1 MSLLTTHFEIL
12 SFPFE
17 LTTNDKKFFT
27 EFSELNSALTSP
39 ANGNALKVQYSVI
52 KNTKYFCIRENG
64 KLRQRWVHRWP
75 LYLSVMMCVRDSLY
89 QHLKEYL
96 FLHSGAVAKGNNKAV
111 LLPGPSGSGKST
123 LTLGLLN
130 YGYQYLTDEVVVI
143 SLSDLRVL
151 PFQRPIYIY
160 GWQSTVSDDVG
171 KHFKFY
177 RFKERY
183 ENTVQPWQYAVPQ
196 RDAVLHKDSRCEVA
210 WIIFPQYNET
220 QRSSCL
226 RPMSKAEAAFK
237 LIQNE
242 WNMQCFSDYGLK
254 LCAEL
259 VKKADC
265 YQLLMGDLKEACELI
280 EKLTG
285 EAAISAEPEILN
297 NIWKRKVLL

>member
-17 LTTNDKKFFT
+17 LTTNDKKFFD
-27 EFSELNSALTSP
+27 EFMELNSALTLP
-39 ANGNALKVQYSVI
+39 GNGKLPQVQYSVI

-64 KLRQRWVHRWP
+64 KFQHRWAHRWP

-89 QHLKEYL
+89 LHLKDYL
-96 FLHSGAVAKGNNKAV
+96 FLHSGAVAKGNKAV
-111 LLPGPSGSGKST
+111 LLPGPSESGKST

-143 SLSDLRVL
+143 NLSDLSAL

-160 GWQSTVSDDVG
+160 GWQSVISVEVE
-171 KHFKFY
+171 KYFKFC

-183 ENTVQPWQYAVPQ
+183 GNTVQPWQYAVPQ
-196 RDAVLHKDSRCEVA
+196 QKAILPKDTSFEVA
-210 WIIFPQYNET
+210 WIVFPSYNET
-220 QRSSCL
+220 QRDSYL
-226 RPMSKAEAAFK
+226 KPMSRAKAAFN
-237 LIQNE
+237 LMQNG
-242 WNMQCFSDYGLK
+242 WNTQYFSDFGLK
-254 LCAEL
+254 LCSEV

-265 YQLLMGDLKEACELI
+265 YQLIMGDLKEACELI

-285 EAAISAEPEILN
+285 EATVSVEPEILN